1 LFVRYKFD
9 MLAAGVL
16 VKHIMEDALHRHDM
30 GASFKTGGK
39 GVASAVPVGVFKRY
53 SVVVVITSELN
64 LSCLEVDAA
73 RFLLV
78 PFGFLDLSV

>member
-1 LFVRYKFD
+1 LFVYHKFD
-9 MLAAGVL
+9 VLAAGVL
-16 VKHIMEDALHRHDM
+16 IKHIVKDTLHRHDM
-30 GASFKTGGK
+30 GASFEAGGK
-39 GVASAVPVGVFKRY
+39 GVASAVPVGVFECY

-64 LSCLEVDAA
+64 LSCLEVDTA